1 MFVPLCFRP
10 KENVSELVQRI
21 AVQTVV
27 IFVLPIGEIVA
38 VVQGHFI
45 GVPRI
50 SRQDRIQQ
58 RTLEPS
64 SDAQSFQE
72 QIEVRTRKWI
82 IPVSRRMVDIVE
94 IDKVTPHEAVL
105 SDR

>member
-1 MFVPLCFRP
+1 MKTNRGVNVDTAVLPS

-38 VVQGHFI
+38 VVQGHII

-82 IPVSRRMVDIVE
+82 FPFLGD
-94 IDKVTPHEAVL
+94 
-105 SDR
+105 